1 MGRFAQMT
9 QAYTDYVMEWDQE
22 EMLRQA
28 GQIKTVAEH
37 WNYLDFSRYSINS
50 PNGKLEL
57 PARTG
62 WALYEGDLGAFVP
75 YLEAGRYLHVGKN
88 TTIGFGRYELYYD
101 GGFTV

>member
-9 QAYTDYVMEWDQE
+9 QAYTDYLMEWDQE

-28 GQIKTVAEH
+28 AQVKTVAEH

-50 PNGKLEL
+50 PSGKLEL